1 MLWFGDKSTSAKK
14 EVRRIANQAG
24 KRVGGFVPHRERAKG
39 TRIMSDKLICTV
51 NREKKPV
58 EID

>member
-24 KRVGGFVPHRERAKG
+24 KRVGGFVPHRGRAKG

-51 NREKKPV
+51 NRAKKPV